1 MFGTDNF
8 RTIGRAFRIVVF
20 GIVFG
25 SIILSCHKSVILN
38 LDTLDTLD
46 NPDTSDS
53 QIVQHEVVRK
63 LNKNVEGLRKLAE
76 SSMKVDSVAI
86 FNMDYN
92 DDGSVLYWLSTKEG
106 EDIELY
112 SEIVSQEILVP
123 ELSMSWFE
131 NSFYW
136 FINGSYLTDSEGNRI
151 PVTDQTESISFSIRD
166 ERIYCNLENAII
178 GEYPVTRADY
188 STKDVL
194 FVYDPETCEYNVT
207 LSSGDK
213 ITLPRISG
221 YELLEGIVQNQS
233 YYKDVF
239 LDGGI
244 SLTTL
249 KSLSAARYLNLSLEG
264 VTFPSSMTTSEKKTI
279 QSAIISGDSSDSNG
293 RLLYPDGQPR
303 YKLLFVLGGDSRAHG
318 QSLEKSGLENMRR
331 FVQGGGCYAGTCAG
345 AFLASN
351 GYDAR
356 TDYQHYLSIYPGMM
370 SHSGLVGVYHDVLIE
385 KDSPLLQY
393 DNFGGD
399 AQIDSVYHNYG
410 GYPVDLPERTE
421 VLARINYPKKKSVHL
436 QPSVWAYKDSHY
448 SGRIVLSGSH
458 PEAVSKGENRDLLA
472 AMLMYA
478 MDGRGVASLKGFLK
492 NGVKRLMD
500 KTTEDKNPAYT
511 RIGDLQ
517 THHFAAYIPRGAKN
531 LRVEVSSPNDCDLAL
546 MMNQQT
552 YAFSDAAEYSS
563 SVLGPHQSL
572 SFQTIKEGFWFI
584 GVKCLTTVTV
594 KETDYGQEYGGRTE
608 VLNGVPYTISISWE

>member
-1 MFGTDNF
+1 VLVTENF
-8 RTIGRAFRIVVF
+8 WPPREAFRILVF
-20 GIVFG
+20 GIVFVL
-25 SIILSCHKSVILN
+25 IILSCNKSVIL
-38 LDTLDTLD
+38 DPD
-46 NPDTSDS
+46 NPDNSDNRV
-53 QIVQHEVVRK
+53 IEHEVVSK
-63 LNKNVEGLRKLAE
+63 LNKNVEGLRNLAE
-76 SSMKVDSVAI
+76 ASMKVDSVAI
-86 FNMDYN
+86 FDIKYN
-92 DDGSVLYWLSTKEG
+92 NDGSVLYWLSMKKG

-112 SEIVSQEILVP
+112 SEIVSQDVLVP
-123 ELSMSWFE
+123 ELSMLWIE
-131 NSFYW
+131 DGFYW
-136 FINGSYLTDSEGNRI
+136 LINGSSLTDSEGNRI
-151 PVTDQTESISFSIRD
+151 PVTDQTKSISFSMRD
-166 ERIYCNLENAII
+166 EVIYCNLKNVVI
-178 GEYPVTRADY
+178 GEYPITRADFF
-188 STKDVL
+188 TKDVS
-194 FVYDPETCEYNVT
+194 FVFDPETDEYNVS
-207 LSSGDK
+207 LSSGYK
-213 ITLPRISG
+213 ITLPTMSG
-221 YELLEGIVQNQS
+221 YNLLNAKVQNQS
-233 YYKDVF
+233 YYKDLF

-249 KSLSAARYLNLSLEG
+249 KTLSAARYLNLSTEG
-264 VTFPSSMTTSEKKTI
+264 VTFPSSITTSEKKTL
-279 QSAIISGDSSDSNG
+279 QKAIISGDSYDSNG

-318 QSLEKSGLENMRR
+318 QSLEKSGLENMRQ
-331 FVQGGGCYAGTCAG
+331 FVQSGGCYVGTCAG

-370 SHSGLVGVYHDVLIE
+370 THSGLVGVHHGVLIE

-393 DNFGGD
+393 DSFGGD
-399 AQIDSVYHNYG
+399 SRIDSVYHNYG

-421 VLARINYPKKKSVHL
+421 VLARISYPKRKSAHL
-436 QPSVWAYKDSHY
+436 QPSVWAYKDSQY
-448 SGRIVLSGSH
+448 SGRIVLCGSH

-517 THHFAAYIPRGAKN
+517 THHFAAYIPPGAKN
-531 LRVEVSSPNDCDLAL
+531 IQVEVSSPSDCDLAL

-552 YAFSDAAEYSS
+552 YAFPDESEYCS
-563 SVLGPHQSL
+563 SVPGAHQSL
-572 SFQTIKEGFWFI
+572 SFHSIKEGFWFI

-594 KETDYGQEYGGRTE
+594 KETDYGQEYSGKTE